1 MYICEIGYE
10 IYLIQNNTMKYTYA
24 ASGKP
29 NTRIDVADILR
40 GIAIAGIILIHFI
53 EQLNFYLFPEPT
65 SELWATVNKAVWDS
79 TFFLLAGKMYAIF
92 AMLFGLSFYIQHDNQ
107 AQKGIDFRPRFLWRM
122 ILLMLFGLFDLLFY
136 NGDILFIYA
145 VCGVLII
152 PLIRASNK
160 VLIALIVLLLMQPV
174 ELVYLIMGLINP
186 ETQPLNLGSGNF
198 YGAII
203 ASQSEG
209 NIIDVAIAGVKNGL
223 PANFVWA
230 IENGRM
236 TQTVLFF
243 LFGIMLGRTRLFYN
257 EGNNLKIWKKIL
269 YGSVIAFAVLLPL
282 YIFVPKAVE
291 IRCVSNSLN
300 VALNMWK
307 NISMMLFIVSG
318 VTLLYY
324 NTSAKNWLIKIA
336 PYGKMSL
343 TNYLGQS
350 IIGAALFYNWG
361 LGLFRYCGHTASF
374 LLGVACIIVQFI
386 FCTWWMKHHKRGPFE
401 QLWCWATW
409 LGKKK

>member
-1 MYICEIGYE
+1 M
-10 IYLIQNNTMKYTYA
+10 TYTP
-24 ASGKP
+24 STKP

-53 EQLNFYLFPEPT
+53 EHMNFYVFPEPKN
-65 SELWATVNKAVWDS
+65 EFWATINTAVWDS

-107 AQKGIDFRPRFLWRM
+107 AQKGIDFRPRFVWRM

-136 NGDILFIYA
+136 NGDILFLYA
-145 VCGVLII
+145 VCGLLII

-160 VLIALIVLLLMQPV
+160 VIWLFIILMLLQPV
-174 ELVYLIMGLINP
+174 ELVYLIMGLIDP
-186 ETQPLNLGSGNF
+186 ATQVMDLGSSSY
-198 YGAII
+198 YGALIW
-203 ASQSEG
+203 SQSEG
-209 NIIDVAIAGVKNGL
+209 NILDVAVAGLKYGL
-223 PANFVWA
+223 PANFLWA
-230 IENGRM
+230 VENGRM

-243 LFGIMLGRTRLFYN
+243 LIGIILGRTRLFYD
-257 EGNNLKIWKKIL
+257 EGNNIQTWKKIFI
-269 YGSVIAFAVLLPL
+269 GSIAAFAILLPL
-282 YIFVPKAVE
+282 YLYLPKATD

-307 NISMMLFIVSG
+307 NISMMFFIVSG
-318 VTLLYY
+318 TTLLYY
-324 NTSAKNWLIKIA
+324 RTSAKTWLLKIA

-350 IIGAALFYNWG
+350 IIGAIIFYNWG
-361 LGLFRYCGHTASF
+361 FGLFRVCGHTASF
-374 LLGVACIIVQFI
+374 ALGICCIIVQFI

-401 QLWCWATW
+401 QLWCTATW
-409 LGKKK
+409 FGKK

>member
-1 MYICEIGYE
+1 
-10 IYLIQNNTMKYTYA
+10 MKYTP
-24 ASGKP
+24 SDKP

-40 GIAIAGIILIHFI
+40 GIAIAGIILIHFL
-53 EQLNFYLFPEPT
+53 EHLNFFLFPEPKN
-65 SELWATVNKAVWDS
+65 EFWATINSAVWDS

-92 AMLFGLSFYIQHDNQ
+92 AMLFGLSFFIQHDNQ

-122 ILLMLFGLFDLLFY
+122 FLLMLFGLFDLLFY

-160 VLIALIVLLLMQPV
+160 VIIAFIILMLMQPV
-174 ELVYLIMGLINP
+174 ELVYLILGIIDP
-186 ETQPLNLGSGNF
+186 ATQPMDLGSSGC

-209 NIIDVAIAGVKNGL
+209 TIFDVAVAGIKYGL
-223 PANFVWA
+223 PANFLWA

-236 TQTVLFF
+236 TQTILFF
-243 LFGIMLGRTRLFYN
+243 LLGIMLGRWRLFYD
-257 EGNNLKIWKKIL
+257 EGNNVNIWKKIFI
-269 YGSVIAFAVLLPL
+269 GSIVAFAILLPL
-282 YIFVPKAVE
+282 YLFVPKAVE
-291 IRCVSNSLN
+291 IPCVSNCLN

-307 NISMMLFIVSG
+307 NVSMMFFIVSG
-318 VTLLYY
+318 TTLLYY
-324 NTSAKNWLIKIA
+324 RTSAKNWLIKIA

-350 IIGAALFYNWG
+350 LIGAAIFYNWG
-361 LGLFRYCGHTASF
+361 LGLFRVCGHTASF
-374 LLGVACIIVQFI
+374 ALGILCIIVQFI

-401 QLWCWATW
+401 QLWCYLTW
-409 LGKKK
+409 FGKKK